1 VIRRVSFR
9 LDSIRQRLR
18 VGFGVLILLLLIGG
32 VFGFSAL
39 SNMSTVISGTLADV
53 QEEGAL
59 SARLSA
65 ATRSRSSCPATAC
78 CAATAVSAAT
88 TGA

>member
-1 VIRRVSFR
+1 MIRRVSFR

-18 VGFGVLILLLLIGG
+18 LGFGVLILLLLIGG

-39 SNMSTVISGTLADV
+39 SNMSTVIRGTLADV

-65 ATRSRSSCPATAC
+65 EAGLTPLRPWRDAL
-78 CAATAVSAAT
+78 AAALTKHA
-88 TGA
+88 G